1 MTVRRRIMLL
11 IVGTGLVSGFLFS
24 GVVFYE
30 FVEQSFRLLDSMLE
44 EEAYKVI
51 ELLEH
56 EKGQPNLHIHIDDGY
71 WIVIYDRQSSEV
83 IFRSN
88 LADFVRLPSVK
99 PSSAV
104 TIRDVVVND
113 ASGKSKVEAFR
124 LRTFPVFL
132 GDKDYIVQVGRSL
145 GKVEEEIRELV
156 WGIPLGLIFSVLIL
170 IIISHFVTGKI
181 LKPIAQMKD
190 LARDISE
197 KNLEQRL
204 PVNEQGDEFN
214 ELAMTI
220 NQMLDRLQYSFMRQ
234 RNFLF
239 DTSHEL
245 KTPLATIR
253 LAIGEIS
260 SSDMDSL
267 SPSIRD
273 NLLRLNNQVLRMER
287 LVKDLLDMSSL
298 ETLSGLDLK
307 PVHLTELLSALIEDY
322 QLLSDARSIMMEVNL
337 PENLWVKG
345 DEEKLRRAFSNLLDN
360 AIKYNEDGGQIV
372 IRAKREVTET
382 AVIVVIIEN
391 TGPGVPEEDLPKVF
405 DQFYR
410 VEKSRSLDYGGSGL
424 GLSIVKRIIELHKGK
439 VDIESK
445 PGVRTRVI
453 VRLPGYN
460 TR

>member
-56 EKGQPNLHIHIDDGY
+56 EKGQPNLHIDEGY
-71 WIVIYDRQSSEV
+71 WIVIYDRQSSKV
-83 IFRSN
+83 IFRSK

-124 LRTFPVFL
+124 LRAFPVFL

-170 IIISHFVTGKI
+170 ILISHFVTGKI
-181 LKPIAQMKD
+181 LKPIGQMKD

-372 IRAKREVTET
+372 IRAEREVAET

-453 VRLPGYN
+453 VRMPGYN

>member
-11 IVGTGLVSGFLFS
+11 IVGTGLISGFLFS

-30 FVEQSFRLLDSMLE
+30 LVEQSFRLLDSVLE
-44 EEAYKVI
+44 EEAHKVI

-56 EKGQPNLHIHIDDGY
+56 AKGQPNLQVDDGY
-71 WIVIYDRQSSEV
+71 CIVIYDRQSSQV

-88 LADFVRLPSVK
+88 LANLVRLPSVK
-99 PSSAV
+99 PNSAV
-104 TIRDVVVND
+104 TIRHVVVND
-113 ASGKSKVEAFR
+113 ASGKSKAETFR
-124 LRTFPVFL
+124 LKAFPISS
-132 GDKDYIVQVGRSL
+132 GDKDYIVQVGRPL

-156 WGIPLGLIFSVLIL
+156 WGISLGLLFSVLIL
-170 IIISHFVTGKI
+170 ILISHFVTGKI
-181 LKPIAQMKD
+181 LKPIGQMKD
-190 LARDISE
+190 LAQDISE
-197 KNLEQRL
+197 KNLKQRL
-204 PVNEQGDEFN
+204 PVNERGDEFN
-214 ELAMTI
+214 DLAMTI

-253 LAIGEIS
+253 LAIGEIC
-260 SSDMDSL
+260 SSDMESL

-322 QLLSDARSIMMEVNL
+322 RLLSDARNIMMEVNL

-360 AIKYNEDGGQIV
+360 AIKYNEDGGQIA
-372 IRAKREVTET
+372 IRAERDVAE
-382 AVIVVIIEN
+382 AVVIIEN

-424 GLSIVKRIIELHKGK
+424 GLSIIKRIVELHKGK

-445 PGVRTRVI
+445 PGARTRVI

-460 TR
+460 AR

>member
-1 MTVRRRIMLL
+1 
-11 IVGTGLVSGFLFS
+11 
-24 GVVFYE
+24 
-30 FVEQSFRLLDSMLE
+30 
-44 EEAYKVI
+44 
-51 ELLEH
+51 
-56 EKGQPNLHIHIDDGY
+56 
-71 WIVIYDRQSSEV
+71 
-83 IFRSN
+83 
-88 LADFVRLPSVK
+88 
-99 PSSAV
+99 
-104 TIRDVVVND
+104 
-113 ASGKSKVEAFR
+113 
-124 LRTFPVFL
+124 
-132 GDKDYIVQVGRSL
+132 
-145 GKVEEEIRELV
+145 
-156 WGIPLGLIFSVLIL
+156 LIL
-170 IIISHFVTGKI
+170 ISHFVTGKI
-181 LKPIAQMKD
+181 LKPIGQMKD

-214 ELAMTI
+214 ELALTI

-234 RNFLF
+234 RNLLF

-287 LVKDLLDMSSL
+287 LVKALLDMSSL